1 MGASATARRLL
12 WIAATDSTFVLD
24 RETGTITGKC
34 IHCRRKLTLRADGTP
49 VSRATIEHI
58 VPRGQGGGDELENL
72 AIACARCNAG
82 KGHRLDHR
90 GLDDPKLREVI
101 ETLRGRKRERARDVP
116 SGWDLPPFA

>member
-1 MGASATARRLL
+1 MSASATARRLL
-12 WIAATDSTFVLD
+12 WIAATDATFELD
-24 RETGTITGKC
+24 RASATITGKC

-58 VPRGQGGGDELENL
+58 VPRTHGGGDDLDNL

-90 GLDDPKLREVI
+90 ALEDPTLQSVI
-101 ETLRGRKRERARDVP
+101 ETLRSRKRARAREAP
-116 SGWDLPPFA
+116 SDWDLPPRP